1 MTQDRKS
8 TTSQAASVHPIG
20 TDNDPVLNW
29 MVRHNVPLTRQNWLD
44 HFYPTGV
51 PEWSAELEAEVPK
64 IFQLED

>member
-1 MTQDRKS
+1 MT
-8 TTSQAASVHPIG
+8 
-20 TDNDPVLNW
+20 PVLNW